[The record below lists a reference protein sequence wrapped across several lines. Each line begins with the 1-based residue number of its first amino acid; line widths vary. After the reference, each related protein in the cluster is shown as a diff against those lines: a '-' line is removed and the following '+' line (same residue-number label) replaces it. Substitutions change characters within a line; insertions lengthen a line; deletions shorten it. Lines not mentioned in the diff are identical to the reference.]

1 MINLRKEYKQ
11 ALKKHGS
18 KGVLNMYRDNKIEL
32 NENEWQNLKDHF
44 KKESLIK
51 IKNDRQFGRAFAI
64 CLVILILA
72 GKLLDTSNF
81 EKIKQCNRIQGHTCT
96 KYEIEKMEVKK

>member
-18 KGVLNMYRDNKIEL
+18 KGVLNMYRDNKLEL
-32 NENEWQNLKDHF
+32 NESEWRNLRNRF
-44 KKESLIK
+44 KKEEL
-51 IKNDRQFGRAFAI
+51 KNITIDFKFGRAFAI

-96 KYEIEKMEVKK
+96 KYEIEKMGD

>member
-11 ALKKHGS
+11 ALKKYGS
-18 KGVLNMYRDNKIEL
+18 KGVLNMYRDNKLEL
-32 NENEWQNLKDHF
+32 NESEWQNLRNRF
-44 KKESLIK
+44 KKEEL
-51 IKNDRQFGRAFAI
+51 KNITIDFKFGRAFAI

-96 KYEIEKMEVKK
+96 KYEIEKMGD

>member
-32 NENEWQNLKDHF
+32 NESEWQNLKDHF

-64 CLVILILA
+64 CLTILILA

-96 KYEIEKMEVKK
+96 KYEIEKMGD

>member
-32 NENEWQNLKDHF
+32 NESEWQNLRNKFRKEELKNITIDF
-44 KKESLIK
+44 K
-51 IKNDRQFGRAFAI
+51 FGRAFAI

-96 KYEIEKMEVKK
+96 KYEIEKMGD